1 MNVID
6 ELLVTNADDFH
17 QWLADPL
24 TKPGDRVCYHVG
36 HLASDKGTGSDNN
49 KARIRNV
56 ARAAL
61 IAAGYVERRDGKRGE
76 TVLDWSRKRQLVRL
90 FQRRFGDKFEY
101 LAIRSSK

>member
-17 QWLADPL
+17 QWLNDPL
-24 TKPGDRVCYHVG
+24 TQPGDRIVYHVG

-61 IAAGYVERRDGKRGE
+61 IAAGYIEKRDAKNGIY
-76 TVLDWSRKRQLVRL
+76 VLEWSRKRQLVHL

-101 LAIRSSK
+101 LCVKK